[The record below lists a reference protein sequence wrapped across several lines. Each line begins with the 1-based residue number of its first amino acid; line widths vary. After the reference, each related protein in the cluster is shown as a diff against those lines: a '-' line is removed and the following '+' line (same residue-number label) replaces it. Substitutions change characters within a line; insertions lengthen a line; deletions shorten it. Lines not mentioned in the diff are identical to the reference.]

1 MFETIKS
8 ILIEYI
14 EVDEV
19 SMEIAHH
26 SSEFNL
32 DEDVFW
38 KGSAV
43 FVKIASEF
51 LKG

>member
-1 MFETIKS
+1 MFLSSANPEKGTD
-8 ILIEYI
+8 LP
-14 EVDEV
+14 
-19 SMEIAHH
+19 HH
-26 SSEFNL
+26 CSTFNV